1 MNPREK
7 PQKIASAEKEELRLT
22 LSLRHIEANDIGLK
36 ITIAKKKGT
45 NVEV

>member
-7 PQKIASAEKEELRLT
+7 PQKIPRAEKEELRLT
-22 LSLRHIEANDIGLK
+22 LSLRHIEANDIGLR
-36 ITIAKKKGT
+36 IAIAKKKGT